1 MSAPISVPKEAD
13 YVIVGGGTAGLV
25 LASRLS
31 ENPGLTVIV
40 LEAGKDMT
48 QDPRVNI
55 PALWTSLMGSDVDWQ
70 YQTTPQ
76 VRPLFCL
83 LNVRFM
89 CFYNFRDAD
98 HIAQAALGDRCIKE
112 PQGKLLGGSSGI
124 NGQAFI
130 APTKAGIDAW
140 SKLGATSWSWET
152 LQPFYKKSY
161 TLQLPDQATKEHI
174 GLSWLDKDN
183 HGSSGPLKVSFPAM
197 SQDPLC
203 KAWVEAFESIGY
215 GVTADPF
222 SGNSIGGYS
231 TMAAVDAETKTR
243 SYAATGYGLPAMQR
257 PGLRV
262 ITEAPVHRI
271 LFDPAISGT
280 GDATATGVEVMIQGE
295 VHRVIAKREVIIS
308 AGALNTPKL
317 LELSGIG
324 NASILRQFDIPVVV
338 DNPNVGENLQDHLM
352 TGISFEVVEGIHTG
366 DPLLRQE
373 PTALQAAMQL
383 YTEHQAGP
391 MASGGVS
398 SGAYMPV
405 RDFDGSEPQESMA
418 TYMDRFLSQPDGR
431 QQAIRDIF
439 AQPKAPTCSMVMF
452 LAQANLHESGKSFV
466 GQDLLPGNFLS
477 LGLIQSMPFSRGQ
490 VHISSADPNDKP
502 AIDPRYLSHPLDLDL
517 FSRNLLDLERLHK
530 AEPLARFLKPS
541 GRRNHP
547 DAFLTDLDS
556 AKRYIRDTATTT
568 YHSCGTAAMLPRESE
583 GVVDERLRVY
593 GTANLRVCDA
603 SIFPL
608 IPAAN
613 IMSTVYAVAERTADL
628 IIRSEAK

>member
-1 MSAPISVPKEAD
+1 MSTSVPVPKEAD

-25 LASRLS
+25 LAARLS
-31 ENPGLTVIV
+31 EDPRTTVVV

-70 YQTTPQ
+70 YKTSPQ
-76 VRPLFCL
+76 
-83 LNVRFM
+83 
-89 CFYNFRDAD
+89 AT
-98 HIAQAALGDRCIKE
+98 LGNRCIKE

-140 SKLGATSWSWET
+140 SKLGATGWTWEA
-152 LQPFYKKSY
+152 LQPFYKKAY
-161 TLQLPDQATKEHI
+161 TLQLPDRATQEHI
-174 GLSWLDKDN
+174 GLSWMDKEN
-183 HGSSGPLKVSFPAM
+183 HGSSGPLKVSFPAVA
-197 SQDPLC
+197 QDPLS
-203 KAWVEAFESIGY
+203 KAWVETFESIGY
-215 GVTADPF
+215 GVTSDPF
-222 SGNSIGGYS
+222 SGDSTGGYS
-231 TMAAVDAETKTR
+231 TMASVDAETKTR
-243 SYAATGYGLPAMQR
+243 SYAALGYGLPAMQR
-257 PGLRV
+257 PGVRIL
-262 ITEAPVHRI
+262 TEALAHKI
-271 LFDPAISGT
+271 LFKPATGGT
-280 GDATATGVEVMIQGE
+280 RDATATGVEAMIQGE
-295 VHRVIAKREVIIS
+295 LHQIIAKREVIVS

-324 NASILRQFDIPVVV
+324 NASILRQFNIPVVV
-338 DNPNVGENLQDHLM
+338 DNLNVGENLQDHLM
-352 TGISFEVVEGIHTG
+352 TGISFEVAEGIHTG

-391 MASGGVS
+391 MASGGVQ

-405 RDFDGSEPQESMA
+405 RDLDGPQGSPGSMA
-418 TYMDRFLSQPDGR
+418 TYMDQFLSQPDIR
-431 QQAIRDIF
+431 QQAIHDIF
-439 AQPKAPTCSMVMF
+439 VQPKAPTCSNVMF

-466 GQDLLPGNFLS
+466 GQDLLAGNFLS
-477 LGLIQSMPFSRGQ
+477 LGLIQSMPFSRGY
-490 VHISSADPNDKP
+490 VHILSADPSDQP
-502 AIDPRYLSHPLDLDL
+502 VIDPRYLSHPLDLDL
-517 FSRNLLDLERLHK
+517 FARNLLDLERLHT
-530 AEPLARFLKPS
+530 AEPLARYLKPN

-568 YHSCGTAAMLPRESE
+568 YHSCGTAAMLPRESG

-613 IMSTVYAVAERTADL
+613 IMSTVYAVAEKAADL
-628 IIRSEAK
+628 IRSEA